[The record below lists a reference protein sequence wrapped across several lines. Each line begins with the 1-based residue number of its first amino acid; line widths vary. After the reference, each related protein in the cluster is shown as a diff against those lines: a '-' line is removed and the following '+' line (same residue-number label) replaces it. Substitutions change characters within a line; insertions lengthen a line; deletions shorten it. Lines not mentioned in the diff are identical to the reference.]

1 LEYAAYSGFLLVSV
15 AMMAGLV
22 VGVWRRRPAPGAT
35 EFAIHTIAVAAWALS
50 YALEIVAPGLGA
62 KLLFAKLSYLGVAF
76 VPVTMLLSTRR
87 FVGRRPPL
95 RPGRIAALCALPL
108 LTLVFTLTNGREG
121 GLQWASVQQVE
132 GAGVLRVVP
141 GPWYWISAT
150 YGYALYLTA
159 LVGIVGGL
167 ANGPRLLRRQSL
179 VLLIASI
186 VPAAAN
192 LFYLSGI
199 SRVPYLDLTPFAFG
213 VSTGIFAWYFR
224 RLGFFDLV
232 PVAREILVEEMR
244 DGLIVLDWQGRI
256 VDLNPAAERLL
267 GLHTSRALGRR
278 LEAVLPEADEI
289 AQRLREGPGA
299 ARLSVEVARP
309 RSGELRWLELAAAP
323 LRDRGRRLAG
333 DLVVLRDVTDRVAS
347 ARTLAEA
354 RDQALAADKAKS
366 EFLANMSHEIR
377 TPMNGIIGMTDI
389 LLDSGLNEDQRD
401 FAGRVRAAA
410 ENLLTILND
419 ILDFSKIEAGKLEL
433 EQRDFEL
440 RTIVEEAVELMAGTA
455 YEKGLKIASL
465 FGSGVPER
473 VVGDPGRT
481 RQVLLNLLSNAVKFT
496 DHGEVVVRIELA
508 FEDATS
514 VRLRCEVRDTG
525 IGIPEA
531 ARSHL
536 FDPFS
541 QVHASSTSPY
551 GGTGLGLAIV
561 KRLVEMQGGEVGFDS
576 RSGDGSVFWFT
587 LRLGRVDA
595 GRDDDAPVWARSLR
609 VLCVDDSAA
618 CRAQMAEQLA
628 SAGLAAEAAP
638 DATQALA
645 RLRRAAVEGRPFDVL
660 VLDDTV
666 GETDSLDFARRI
678 RRMEDLA
685 RPSIIVLAPPG
696 TSAADSDLHAVEGFV
711 ARVRKPTRR
720 AALLARIR
728 PLVAPPIAKASS
740 AS

>member
-35 EFAIHTIAVAAWALS
+35 EFAIHTGAVASWALS
-50 YALEIVAPGLGA
+50 YAIEIIAPGLGA

-87 FVGRRPPL
+87 FVGRRPPFSA
-95 RPGRIAALCALPL
+95 GRIAALCALPL
-108 LTLVFTLTNGREG
+108 LTLLFAFTNGRDG
-121 GLQWASVQQVE
+121 GLQWASVHMVD

-141 GPWYWISAT
+141 GPWYWVSAA
-150 YGYALYLTA
+150 YGYVLYVTA
-159 LVGIVGGL
+159 ILGIVGGL

-179 VLLIASI
+179 VLLVASI

-192 LFYLSGI
+192 VFYLSGI

-213 VSTGIFAWYFR
+213 VSTGIFAWYVR

-244 DGLIVLDWQGRI
+244 DGLVVLDWQGRI

-267 GLHTSRALGRR
+267 GVHTSRTLGRR
-278 LEAVLPEADEI
+278 LEAVLPEANEF

-299 ARLSVEVARP
+299 GRLSMEVARP
-309 RSGELRWLELAAAP
+309 EPSGTRWYELVAAP

-333 DLVVLRDVTDRVAS
+333 DLVVVRDVTDRVAS
-347 ARTLAEA
+347 ARNLAEA

-389 LLDSGLNEDQRD
+389 LLDSGLSEDQRD

-410 ENLLTILND
+410 ENLLGILND

-433 EQRDFEL
+433 EQREFEL
-440 RTIVEEAVELMAGTA
+440 RTVVEEAVELMAGPA

-496 DHGEVVVRIELA
+496 DHGEVVVRIDLVS
-508 FEDATS
+508 EDGTS
-514 VRLRCEVRDTG
+514 VRLRFEVRDSG
-525 IGIPEA
+525 IGILES

-561 KRLVEMQGGEVGFDS
+561 KRLVEMQGGDVGFDS
-576 RSGDGSVFWFT
+576 RSGEGSVFWFT
-587 LRLGRVDA
+587 LRLGRVEA
-595 GRDDDAPVWARSLR
+595 TSDDGPTWTRSLR
-609 VLCVDDSAA
+609 ALCVDDSAS

-628 SAGLAAEAAP
+628 SAGLDAEAAA
-638 DATQALA
+638 DAPQALA
-645 RLRRAAVEGRPFDVL
+645 RLRRAVVEGRPFDLL
-660 VLDDTV
+660 VLDDTL
-666 GETDSLDFARRI
+666 EQADALDFARRV
-678 RRMEDLA
+678 RRNADLG

-696 TSAADSDLHAVEGFV
+696 TSAADSHLDAEGFV

-720 AALLARIR
+720 AAFLARIR
-728 PLVAPPIAKASS
+728 PLVAPPVAKAST

>member
-1 LEYAAYSGFLLVSV
+1 MEYAAYSGFLLVSV

-50 YALEIVAPGLGA
+50 YALEIIAPGLGA
-62 KLLFAKLSYLGVAF
+62 KLVFAKLSYLGIAF
-76 VPVTMLLSTRR
+76 VPVTILLSTRR
-87 FVGRRPPL
+87 FVGRHPPL

-108 LTLVFTLTNGREG
+108 LTLIFALTNGRGG
-121 GLQWASVQQVE
+121 GLQWSSVQLVE
-132 GAGVLRVVP
+132 GAGVLRVTP
-141 GPWYWISAT
+141 GPWYWISAA
-150 YGYALYLTA
+150 YGYVLYLTA
-159 LVGIVGGL
+159 IAGIVGGL
-167 ANGPRLLRRQSL
+167 AHGPRLLRRQSL
-179 VLLIASI
+179 VLLVASI
-186 VPAAAN
+186 VPSAAN
-192 LFYLSGI
+192 LFYLSGL

-232 PVAREILVEEMR
+232 PVAREIVVEEMR
-244 DGLIVLDWQGRI
+244 DGLVVLDWQGRI

-267 GLHTSRALGRR
+267 GVRTGRALGRR
-278 LEAVLPEADEI
+278 LEAVLPEAQELAD
-289 AQRLREGPGA
+289 RLREGPGA
-299 ARLSVEVARP
+299 ARLSMEVARP
-309 RSGELRWLELAAAP
+309 DAGETRWFELAAAP

-333 DLVVLRDVTDRVAS
+333 DLVVLRDVTERVAA
-347 ARTLAEA
+347 ARVLAEA
-354 RDQALAADKAKS
+354 RDQALAADKAKG

-389 LLDSGLNEDQRD
+389 LLDSGLSEDQRD

-410 ENLLTILND
+410 ENLLGILND

-433 EQRDFEL
+433 EQREFEL
-440 RTIVEEAVELMAGTA
+440 RTIVEEAVELMAATA
-455 YEKGLKIASL
+455 YEKGLEIASL
-465 FGSGVPER
+465 FGAGVPER
-473 VVGDPGRT
+473 VLGDSGRT

-496 DHGEVVVRIELA
+496 DHGEVVVRVELVA
-508 FEDATS
+508 EDAAS
-514 VRLRCEVRDTG
+514 VRLRFEVRDTG

-576 RSGDGSVFWFT
+576 RSGDGSVFRFT
-587 LRLGRVDA
+587 LRLGRA
-595 GRDDDAPVWARSLR
+595 GEGREGGAPEWTRSIR
-609 VLCVDDSAA
+609 VLCVGDNAS
-618 CRAQMAEQLA
+618 CRAQISEQLA

-638 DATQALA
+638 DAPQALA
-645 RLRRAAVEGRPFDVL
+645 RMRRAAVEGRPFDLL
-660 VLDDTV
+660 VLDDTL
-666 GETDSLDFARRI
+666 GDADSLDFARRV
-678 RRMEDLA
+678 RRTEDLG

-696 TSAADSDLHAVEGFV
+696 TSAADSELDAEEGFV

-728 PLVAPPIAKASS
+728 PLVSPPIAKAS